1 MTVCRPYV
9 VGMGLWLATAMA
21 ASEQARAQSW
31 NLYDNSATTYQVSFH
46 GGAMGPNQAG
56 TINILLP
63 GGTIDA
69 SKIAPVT
76 MDTGSTGIVV
86 GKDHFDIT
94 GRTALGTGS
103 QAYGSSGVSHTGT
116 YYTATVEIYSASP
129 TSGAPPVATATTV
142 RVLYVD
148 DPTAF
153 YMGVGFN
160 RGNGAATP
168 TMIPVSANPFLNID
182 GVTTKGY
189 VISNTGVTLGI
200 PGSANSGFAMV
211 KLEPNTIDWNV
222 ATGTVSIGGISG
234 YGTIL
239 QDAGIKYAFL
249 TPPSGT
255 DLRDGVHVRENV
267 DMSVSFPGGFAS

>member
-9 VGMGLWLATAMA
+9 VGIGLWLATAMA

-86 GKDHFDIT
+86 GKDHVDIT

-116 YYTATVEIYSASP
+116 YYNATVEIYSASP
-129 TSGAPPVATATTV
+129 TSGAPPVATAISSQA
-142 RVLYVD
+142 
-148 DPTAF
+148 AF
-153 YMGVGFN
+153 FN
-160 RGNGAATP
+160 TR
-168 TMIPVSANPFLNID
+168 LNIFKTPQ
-182 GVTTKGY
+182 GALSSFMRALRSPSIHSSTFMNRSVH
-189 VISNTGVTLGI
+189 
-200 PGSANSGFAMV
+200 
-211 KLEPNTIDWNV
+211 
-222 ATGTVSIGGISG
+222 TVCG
-234 YGTIL
+234 
-239 QDAGIKYAFL
+239 QA
-249 TPPSGT
+249 
-255 DLRDGVHVRENV
+255 
-267 DMSVSFPGGFAS
+267 